1 MIAPELR
8 AEIRRL
14 HFAEHW
20 KVGTIAEALHVHHDT
35 VRLAIA
41 TEPARQALYRP
52 SQLDPFLPLIRE
64 TLAQYPRLRATRLHE
79 MLKSRGYPG
88 SAVQVRRLVRLLR
101 PSATPTAYLR
111 LRTLA
116 GEQAQVDWGAFGT
129 LRIGRGTRPLS
140 GFVMVLSYSRAIHA
154 VFTLD
159 QTLESF
165 VRGHVEAFQ
174 AFQGVVRT
182 ILYDNLKSAVLARQ
196 GSAIHFHPRLLEL
209 AGHYHFAPRPCAP
222 ARGNEKGKVERQIQY
237 LRHAFFAARA
247 FRDLDDLHAQFR
259 TWRDTMAHQRRHP
272 DQPDRTVAEV
282 LAEEQLV
289 LLPLP
294 AHPFETALIRAVS
307 VGKTPYIRFDRNLY
321 TVPHPYV
328 QRTVTVLAD
337 ATTVRVV
344 EGATEI
350 ARHVRS
356 FGTAEVIED
365 AAHLQALRAAKTAAG
380 SATSRDR
387 LLCAVPIS
395 ATLLEQYVLRGD
407 IGHLAAR
414 RLLDLLEDYGP
425 HELHAAI
432 EDALSRGA
440 LGPGAVAHI
449 LEQRRRRRGG
459 RPPLRMILSDRSAGR
474 DLDVSPHALE
484 TYDALSRPDFSDPDE

>member
-1 MIAPELR
+1 MISPELR

-20 KVGTIAEALHVHHDT
+20 KVGTIVEALRVHHDT

-52 SQLDPFLPLIRE
+52 SQLDAFVPLIRD

-79 MLKSRGYPG
+79 MLRSRGYPG
-88 SAVQVRRLVRLLR
+88 SAVQVRRLVRILR
-101 PSATPTAYLR
+101 PSASPTAYLR
-111 LRTLA
+111 LRTLK

-154 VFTLD
+154 AFTLD

-165 VRGHVEAFQ
+165 VRGHVEAFET
-174 AFQGVVRT
+174 FQGSART

-237 LRHAFFAARA
+237 LRHAFFAART
-247 FRDLDDLHAQFR
+247 FRTLDDLHAQFR
-259 TWRDTMAHQRRHP
+259 TWRDTIAHQRRHP
-272 DQPDRTVAEV
+272 DHPDRTVAEV
-282 LAEEQLV
+282 LAEEQPV

-294 AHPFETALIRAVS
+294 AHPFETALVRAVA
-307 VGKTPYIRFDRNLY
+307 VGKTPYVRFDRNLY
-321 TVPHPYV
+321 TVPHAYV
-328 QRTVTVLAD
+328 QRTVTILAD
-337 ATTVRVV
+337 AATVRIVD
-344 EGATEI
+344 GPTEL
-350 ARHVRS
+350 ACHVRS
-356 FGTAEVIED
+356 FGTADVIED

-387 LLCAVPIS
+387 LLHAVPIS
-395 ATLLEQYVLRGD
+395 STLLEQYVLRGD
-407 IGHLAAR
+407 TGHLAAR
-414 RLLDLLEDYGP
+414 RLLGLLEHYGP
-425 HELHAAI
+425 EELHLAI
-432 EDALSRGA
+432 QDVLARGA
-440 LGPGAVAHI
+440 FGPGAVAHI
-449 LEQRRRRRGG
+449 LEQRRRRRGH
-459 RPPLRMILSDRSAGR
+459 PPPIGIVLSDRTAVR
-474 DLDVSPHALE
+474 DLDVAPHALE
-484 TYDALSRPDFSDPDE
+484 TYDALSRSDPADTDK

>member
-52 SQLDPFLPLIRE
+52 SQLDPFMPLIRE
-64 TLAQYPRLRATRLHE
+64 TLSQYPRLRATRLHE

-174 AFQGVVRT
+174 TFQGVVCT

-237 LRHAFFAARA
+237 LRHAFFAART

-259 TWRDTMAHQRRHP
+259 TWRDTIAHQRRHP

-282 LAEEQLV
+282 LAEEQPV

-294 AHPFETALIRAVS
+294 AH
-307 VGKTPYIRFDRNLY
+307 
-321 TVPHPYV
+321 
-328 QRTVTVLAD
+328 
-337 ATTVRVV
+337 
-344 EGATEI
+344 
-350 ARHVRS
+350 
-356 FGTAEVIED
+356 
-365 AAHLQALRAAKTAAG
+365 
-380 SATSRDR
+380 
-387 LLCAVPIS
+387 C
-395 ATLLEQYVLRGD
+395 
-407 IGHLAAR
+407 R
-414 RLLDLLEDYGP
+414 R
-425 HELHAAI
+425 
-432 EDALSRGA
+432 
-440 LGPGAVAHI
+440 
-449 LEQRRRRRGG
+449 
-459 RPPLRMILSDRSAGR
+459 
-474 DLDVSPHALE
+474 
-484 TYDALSRPDFSDPDE
+484 